1 VHLPTSVTPDRPVE
15 VPATQLHCP
24 GLHFI
29 YRRYQ
34 FEAPRYGDRA
44 SCSSCMLHPKRAFR
58 SGGLGFFPLLINIT
72 TSGTGRPRQPT
83 RIHHDAQVCRRL
95 GVDNRGGWATSTRIT
110 GHLLFI
116 FISLYSSAQAV
127 FQAQA
132 VHIQALAVE
141 ALTAQTTTCC
151 SPCCSP
157 CRPPCCC
164 PCRPPCC
171 SSRCRLSHT
180 APSSSSCLPGCVS
193 RNAPK
198 SFGKVSGT
206 TLRSLVQAEAV
217 GAPWP

>member
-1 VHLPTSVTPDRPVE
+1 MRGLQRCDHHEKAHEKAVHLPTSVTPGRPVE

-58 SGGLGFFPLLINIT
+58 SGGLDFFPLLINIT
-72 TSGTGRPRQPT
+72 TSGTSWPRQPT

-95 GVDNRGGWATSTRIT
+95 GVDNRGGWVTSTRIT
-110 GHLLFI
+110 EHLLFI
-116 FISLYSSAQAV
+116 FISLYSSTQAV

-132 VHIQALAVE
+132 ICIQALALE

-151 SPCCSP
+151 SPCCS
-157 CRPPCCC
+157 
-164 PCRPPCC
+164 
-171 SSRCRLSHT
+171 SRCRLSHT
-180 APSSSSCLPGCVS
+180 VVVMFTGVCQQEC
-193 RNAPK
+193 PK
-198 SFGKVSGT
+198 V
-206 TLRSLVQAEAV
+206 L
-217 GAPWP
+217 W